1 VRQTRGY
8 SLHHVVSTSR
18 ALPQSVDA
26 PNAIA
31 ILLKRYT
38 EHVTNIL
45 DVAKR
50 AGVSPA
56 TAKRAVSAPHL
67 LSKTT
72 LERVQQAILE
82 LNYEPDRTAGALRRG
97 HSHTIGLIVGNIIEP
112 FFAQLTRTIAKA
124 VHARN
129 YALISA
135 DNEYDTDLELR
146 HLRMFHGQRVSG
158 LIIRSAF
165 GSGNLDYLKRL
176 HSQGTYI
183 LEIDHAM
190 AHSPFGHI
198 MLDNEQG
205 VLMGVKYLHDL
216 GHKRIAALTVYNSKH
231 LQDER
236 GKAFP
241 RVMKSLGLPLP
252 KNYQRATTP
261 SEEGG
266 YAVTLELLRLPE
278 PPTAIFSMTGSQASG
293 AFRAIKELGL
303 RIPEDVSFLTFDD
316 YSWTSL
322 VDPPLDVITQPVQ
335 EMGLSAVSTVIDA
348 IERRNLE
355 HVVHERFPAT
365 LIRRGSCAAPAS
377 HR

>member
-1 VRQTRGY
+1 
-8 SLHHVVSTSR
+8 
-18 ALPQSVDA
+18 
-26 PNAIA
+26 
-31 ILLKRYT
+31 
-38 EHVTNIL
+38 VTNIL

-56 TAKRAVSAPHL
+56 TAKRAVSAPQL

-72 LERVQQAILE
+72 LERVQQAIAD

-124 VHARN
+124 VHARD

-176 HSQGTYI
+176 HAQGTYI

-198 MLDNEQG
+198 MLDNEAG

-216 GHKRIAALTVYNSKH
+216 GHKRIAALTVYDAKR

-236 GKAFP
+236 GEAFP
-241 RVMKSLGLPLP
+241 RVMRSLGLHLP
-252 KNYQRATTP
+252 KSFQPGTLL

-266 YAVTLELLRLPE
+266 YQTTLELMRLSE
-278 PPTAIFSMTGSQASG
+278 PPTAIFSMTGSEASG

-322 VDPPLDVITQPVQ
+322 VDPPLDVITQPV
-335 EMGLSAVSTVIDA
+335 EDMGLRAAAIMLDA
-348 IERRNLE
+348 IDRRDLE
-355 HVVHERFPAT
+355 LVVRQRFPAT
-365 LIRRGSCAAPAS
+365 LVRRGSCAAPATN
-377 HR
+377 HGH